1 MARELQYQGLAEL
14 NVLVND
20 TSKYSSEYFQVT
32 NFPSV
37 FTAGKNLFRFKGIAD
52 KFIEESDI
60 LIEVL
65 DSNGQPIYY
74 EADLNLE
81 SGEQSIIVAVYVDEE
96 TPPGQGEIILCGYLS
111 NVISEEEG
119 PTVRWS
125 QPIDIDPTKQNDAE
139 IIFSVIPA
147 ATVSTSSVVDSYTVT
162 SYANAALVKSA
173 SINNFTYDYRNNGN
187 PVIIGTVST
196 AAIASLNKSGS
207 ARFEVSRSKFT
218 GNPSSI
224 FTLTA
229 TTLSASVASYISTG
243 SNIIFT
249 LSDPF
254 ESGIQGSTQVHTF
267 INGTGTTGSL
277 YFDQTGSTSSSENTY
292 TIISASFTNLQP
304 QVGNIAKIRTFYKSV
319 GVGEYVLASETDIL
333 DLATEFGYT
342 PESASIIVPLPT
354 VHRNDRFDLK
364 FQFLNSAEAVSKQV
378 LYVKDV
384 GMPGG
389 NVYIGGDDNLIT
401 GSVYVAG
408 QTGTG
413 VSIEGSTAGAF
424 IRSVGYEGFQNV
436 VANGATGQ
444 PGFIMYS
451 GSVAT
456 MLNSNQTE
464 NYRGIGLELTAH
476 SESYLRYTTSGS
488 GLLDIRT
495 NKFFLGSSQ
504 QYIVGADGLIQISSS
519 NFFLSSSGDVIMA
532 GTITATAGNIGG
544 FTITSHSL
552 SGNNFFISGAA
563 TSTGFF
569 ISASKFNV
577 KGNGDVT
584 GSNVLF
590 TGGKIGSF
598 TLSNDAFT
606 AGSTFF
612 ISSSVGATPATSF
625 FISASRFNVKQDG
638 TVTGSSALFSG
649 SVSVVG
655 TINALAGNIGGFAI
669 TDSAITGSGFYL
681 SGSATSTGFFIS
693 SSKFNVK
700 GNGDVTGSN
709 VLFTGGKIAGFTISN
724 DTLSNG
730 SNFYISGSATANDF
744 FISSSKFN
752 IKANGDVSASSALFS
767 GSVSITG
774 NVNARTGNIG
784 GFNIT
789 TDAITGSGFY
799 LSGSATGD
807 NFFISSSAFNV
818 KANGNITGSSVLFT
832 GGKIGSFTLTNDAF
846 TAGSTFFIS
855 SSVSGT
861 PGTAFFISSSKFNV
875 KQDGTITGSSALFS
889 GSVSVVGTV
898 NALAGNIGGFAITS
912 DAITG
917 SGFYLSGSATATGFF
932 ISSSKFNI
940 KGNGDVTG
948 SNVLFTGGK
957 IGSFVLSTNAL
968 SGINSSTGATTF
980 FISSSVDTTSPDG
993 VAFFMSS
1000 SKFNVRQDGTISGSQ
1015 VLFDG
1020 GKVGGFAIDSS
1031 KITGT
1036 NIIIDS
1042 SGSIQTADYA
1052 SDLKGWKISAVDNGF
1067 AEFENVRV
1075 RGTLK
1080 TAVFEKETVNAVGG
1094 QLYVANSSTITG
1106 SEASS
1111 SIPDFVYLKF
1121 GGYSGSKAIQNIVGS
1136 SNTYL
1141 ITSDLTTASIAAV
1154 PTTVQSFKPF
1164 GNTGLLIASGSKLA
1178 NTNTGANIATISNI
1192 NLDTSASFTVAVWVY
1207 PNFDNY
1213 TSSTPSGSIIE
1224 KTSANSSLVSTFGIY
1239 WYSGSNW
1246 PQTGSIRTA
1255 ASNGTSNGTNT
1266 HVNCLPNKQWTH
1278 IAMAISGAVGVNTTR
1293 RFYINGQLV
1302 DSTNSYPHR
1311 SLSNTADIRLGA
1323 GYTYT
1328 ERWPGYITDVRV
1340 YTGSLSTTQ
1349 IASIYS
1355 GSYITASIDANTT
1368 ALQIDNVTGFVNG
1381 EILSAKKVSNTG
1393 FATEYLQVRDTMRLN
1408 PSSDTD
1414 FSGMLYVTR
1423 SYGNGVAGSSG
1434 SLGDSPSTAQSYEP
1448 SQVIVSTGKLGTGF
1462 IRINANPNDQAT
1474 PYIDIVERTG
1484 SGIYDVALKARLGDL
1499 SGLANSNYVFGNS
1512 NPGFGL
1518 ATDNVFL
1525 QGGIIANTGSIG
1537 GIQMQNN
1544 KLYTGTGTFNNNNTG
1559 FYLDSNSQFSLGNKF
1574 SWNGTTLSVS
1584 GTLNATDG
1592 NIGGF
1597 TITQNAITGSGFYL
1611 SGSATNDGTSFFLSS
1626 SRFNI
1631 KGNGDITGSQVLFTG
1646 GTVGGFT
1653 LSSTQIADA
1662 GGSTLLLKSNGQITG
1677 SNVLFNGGKVGGFT
1691 ISGDTLSNS
1700 TNFFISGS
1708 ATGNNFFISSSAFNV
1723 KASGDVTAS
1732 SALFSGSVS
1741 ITGNVNARTGNIGG
1755 FSITANAITGSG
1767 FYLSGSASSDQF
1779 FISSSAFN
1787 VKANGNITGSSVLFT
1802 GGKIASFTLSNDA
1815 FTAGNTFFISS
1826 SVSGTP
1832 ATAFFISS
1840 SRFNVKQ
1847 DGTITGSNVLFNG
1860 GTIGGFTLS
1869 ADKLSGTSFNVS
1881 SSGVLTLGSATSFT
1895 AGDGI
1900 YLSNASTNNFRVG
1913 DQGAAR
1919 LQFDSTNLEI
1929 YNSSNT
1935 KLVSIGATNT
1945 IAGFT
1950 LSESTLSNGSSFFIS
1965 GSSTGNGFFISASN
1979 FNVKANGDVT
1989 ASNALFTGIATAD
2002 IIMDKTLVLTAANS
2016 SSYLT
2021 TYDYNT
2027 FVGGVQNA
2035 YWLKLDGSAGGTE
2048 ELRRVFINCELLY
2061 PLGKITFPSVDT
2073 ARKIDIVIENGG
2085 TNQILDIFGAFK
2097 TTGAAPSV
2105 VDFPAGATITLTAVG
2120 TSPSPTD
2127 WNCIAGSY
2135 QPFAGYEYKRGLT
2148 ISGSGT
2154 TSKFVYSGSTSA
2166 DFDIFGGADLRNYD
2180 GRIYGSGSKALPTFS
2195 NIDDPDTGMYFPSTN
2210 TLAFVAGGTEQL
2222 KIDSNGATLPTRS
2235 AFRVIGNTSN
2245 VWGDETIIS
2254 GSWLTVDYN
2263 QGNDWN
2269 NTTGVYT
2276 APATGLYHVYFNAR
2290 VNTGTGQVVIYKNTS
2305 TFTGMMW
2312 ETTGTPAATHFG
2324 VSSVLSLTA
2333 GDTLLAQIKVGSIQF
2348 DSNDSWGVAFIG

>member
-20 TSKYSSEYFQVT
+20 ISKYSSEYFQVT

-96 TPPGQGEIILCGYLS
+96 TPPGQGEIILCGYLA

-119 PTVRWS
+119 PTVRWR

-139 IIFSVIPA
+139 IIFNVIPA
-147 ATVSTSSVVDSYTVT
+147 ATVSTSSVVDSYTIT
-162 SYANAALVKSA
+162 GYANAALVNSA
-173 SINNFTYDYRNNGN
+173 SIRNFTYDYRNNGN
-187 PVIIGTVST
+187 PVIIGTVNT

-207 ARFEVSRSKFT
+207 ARFEVSRSRFT
-218 GNPSSI
+218 GNPSST

-229 TTLSASVASYISTG
+229 TTLSSSVVSYISTG

-254 ESGIQGSTQVHTF
+254 ESGIQGSNQVHTF

-304 QVGNIAKIRTFYKSV
+304 QIGNIAKIRTFYKSV

-413 VSIEGSTAGAF
+413 VSIEGSTNGAF

-451 GSVAT
+451 GSVT
-456 MLNSNQTE
+456 SMLNSTQTE

-504 QYIVGADGLIQISSS
+504 QYIVGADGLIEISSS

-563 TSTGFF
+563 SPTGFF
-569 ISASKFNV
+569 ISASRFNV
-577 KGNGDVT
+577 KGNGDIT

-590 TGGKIGSF
+590 TGGKIGSFTLTNDAFTAGSTFFISSSVGGTPATAFFISSSRFNVRQDGTVSGSNVFFNGGRIGSFTLSNDSFAAGSTFFISSSVGGTPASAFFISSSRFNVRQDGTISGSNVFFNGGRIGSF

-612 ISSSVGATPATSF
+612 ISSSVSGTPTTAF
-625 FISASRFNVKQDG
+625 FISSSRFNVKQDG

-669 TDSAITGSGFYL
+669 TDNAITGSGFYL
-681 SGSATSTGFFIS
+681 SGSATGTGFFIS
-693 SSKFNVK
+693 SSRFNVK

-709 VLFTGGKIAGFTISN
+709 VLFTGG
-724 DTLSNG
+724 
-730 SNFYISGSATANDF
+730 
-744 FISSSKFN
+744 
-752 IKANGDVSASSALFS
+752 
-767 GSVSITG
+767 
-774 NVNARTGNIG
+774 R
-784 GFNIT
+784 
-789 TDAITGSGFY
+789 
-799 LSGSATGD
+799 
-807 NFFISSSAFNV
+807 
-818 KANGNITGSSVLFT
+818 
-832 GGKIGSFTLTNDAF
+832 IGSFA
-846 TAGSTFFIS
+846 
-855 SSVSGT
+855 
-861 PGTAFFISSSKFNV
+861 
-875 KQDGTITGSSALFS
+875 
-889 GSVSVVGTV
+889 
-898 NALAGNIGGFAITS
+898 
-912 DAITG
+912 
-917 SGFYLSGSATATGFF
+917 
-932 ISSSKFNI
+932 
-940 KGNGDVTG
+940 
-948 SNVLFTGGK
+948 
-957 IGSFVLSTNAL
+957 LSTNAL
-968 SGINSSTGATTF
+968 SGINSNTGATTF

-1015 VLFDG
+1015 VFFDG
-1020 GKVGGFAIDSS
+1020 GKVGGFTIDSS

-1042 SGSIQTADYA
+1042 AGSLQTADYA

-1067 AEFENVRV
+1067 AEFENVKV

-1094 QLYVANSSTITG
+1094 QLYVANSSTISG

-1111 SIPDFVYLKF
+1111 SIPQLAYLKF
-1121 GGYSGSKAIQNIVGS
+1121 GGYSGSNAIQNIAGS

-1141 ITSDLTTASIAAV
+1141 TLDLTSASIANL
-1154 PTTVQSFKPF
+1154 PTSTQTFKPL
-1164 GNTGLLIASGSKLA
+1164 GGTGLLIVSGAKAASSS
-1178 NTNTGANIATISNI
+1178 TNTNIATLPGI
-1192 NLDTSASFTVAVWVY
+1192 TTTVSASYTVMAWVR
-1207 PNFDNY
+1207 PNFSTY
-1213 TSSTPSGSIIE
+1213 TSSTPTGSIIE
-1224 KTSANSSLVSTFGIY
+1224 KSGSSGVSTIGPFFIGFKVDKVDTGSVIY
-1239 WYSGSNW
+1239 SSGNEVSIGGSV
-1246 PQTGSIRTA
+1246 QTGSLATGSLR
-1255 ASNGTSNGTNT
+1255 SN
-1266 HVNCLPNKQWTH
+1266 QWTH
-1278 IAMAISGAVGVNTTR
+1278 IALTGTGSGTSFRRILYVNGAAQTAVDTATWPNTNTSPINLGVGR
-1293 RFYINGQLV
+1293 
-1302 DSTNSYPHR
+1302 
-1311 SLSNTADIRLGA
+1311 
-1323 GYTYT
+1323 TYT
-1328 ERWPGYITDVRV
+1328 DRFPGYITDFRL
-1340 YTGSLSTTQ
+1340 YTGSLSADQ
-1349 IASIYS
+1349 IAVIYS
-1355 GSYITASIDANTT
+1355 GSYVTASIDASTT

-1393 FATEYLQVRDTMRLN
+1393 FATEYFQVRDTMRLN

-1423 SYGNGVAGSSG
+1423 SYGNGLSGNSG
-1434 SLGDSPSTAQSYEP
+1434 SLGNSPSTAQSYEP

-1499 SGLANSNYVFGNS
+1499 SGLANSSYVFGNS

-1544 KLYTGTGTFNNNNTG
+1544 KLFTGTGTFNNNNTG
-1559 FYLDSNSQFSLGNKF
+1559 FYLDASSNFSLGNKF
-1574 SWNGTTLSVS
+1574 SWNGSTLSVS
-1584 GTLNATDG
+1584 GTLNAVDG

-1597 TITQNAITGSGFYL
+1597 AITNNAITGSGFYL
-1611 SGSATNDGTSFFLSS
+1611 SGSATATGFFISS
-1626 SRFNI
+1626 SKFNI
-1631 KGNGDITGSQVLFTG
+1631 KGNGDVTGSNVLFTG
-1646 GTVGGFT
+1646 GTIGGFTIGASSLTATNFAVNSTAGEIELGSATTFALGDGIYMSKDSTNNFRVGDQGGARMQFTGDNLEIYNSGNTRLVSIGASNTIAGFT
-1653 LSSTQIADA
+1653 LSDS
-1662 GGSTLLLKSNGQITG
+1662 
-1677 SNVLFNGGKVGGFT
+1677 
-1691 ISGDTLSNS
+1691 TLSNS

-1708 ATGNNFFISSSAFNV
+1708 ATG
-1723 KASGDVTAS
+1723 
-1732 SALFSGSVS
+1732 
-1741 ITGNVNARTGNIGG
+1741 
-1755 FSITANAITGSG
+1755 
-1767 FYLSGSASSDQF
+1767 DQ
-1779 FISSSAFN
+1779 
-1787 VKANGNITGSSVLFT
+1787 
-1802 GGKIASFTLSNDA
+1802 
-1815 FTAGNTFFISS
+1815 
-1826 SVSGTP
+1826 
-1832 ATAFFISS
+1832 
-1840 SRFNVKQ
+1840 
-1847 DGTITGSNVLFNG
+1847 
-1860 GTIGGFTLS
+1860 
-1869 ADKLSGTSFNVS
+1869 
-1881 SSGVLTLGSATSFT
+1881 
-1895 AGDGI
+1895 
-1900 YLSNASTNNFRVG
+1900 
-1913 DQGAAR
+1913 
-1919 LQFDSTNLEI
+1919 
-1929 YNSSNT
+1929 
-1935 KLVSIGATNT
+1935 
-1945 IAGFT
+1945 
-1950 LSESTLSNGSSFFIS
+1950 
-1965 GSSTGNGFFISASN
+1965 FFISASN
-1979 FNVKANGDVT
+1979 FNVKANGNVT
-1989 ASNALFTGIATAD
+1989 GSQVLFTGGRIGSFALTNDA
-2002 IIMDKTLVLTAANS
+2002 LTAGSTFFIS
-2016 SSYLT
+2016 SS
-2021 TYDYNT
+2021 
-2027 FVGGVQNA
+2027 VGGTPASAFFISSSRFNVRQ
-2035 YWLKLDGSAGGTE
+2035 DGTVSGSNVFFNGGSIGSFTLSNEALTAGSTFFISSSIGGTPASAFFISSS
-2048 ELRRVFINCELLY
+2048 RFNVRQDGTVSGSNVF
-2061 PLGKITFPSVDT
+2061 F
-2073 ARKIDIVIENGG
+2073 NGG
-2085 TNQILDIFGAFK
+2085 T
-2097 TTGAAPSV
+2097 
-2105 VDFPAGATITLTAVG
+2105 
-2120 TSPSPTD
+2120 
-2127 WNCIAGSY
+2127 IAGFTLSGNSLSNGNN
-2135 QPFAGYEYKRGLT
+2135 FF
-2148 ISGSGT
+2148 ISGSATGNQFFISASDFNVKANGQITGSDVLFDGGT
-2154 TSKFVYSGSTSA
+2154 VGGFNLTTNRIYSTNVLTGTAIPRVELNASAGAISGSEVLLRRRVSTTTYTLLDTLNGFA
-2166 DFDIFGGADLRNYD
+2166 D
-2180 GRIYGSGSKALPTFS
+2180 FS
-2195 NIDDPDTGMYFPSTN
+2195 NIGRQVVADNNVYTRHNIADDGTSYFELSPSASWVFNVLPGETDLEVSFN
-2210 TLAFVAGGTEQL
+2210 QLSWASGTSGLTRAFVRFELYYLANANTGSGAG
-2222 KIDSNGATLPTRS
+2222 S
-2235 AFRVIGNTSN
+2235 AFYDTWTLDTTS
-2245 VWGDETIIS
+2245 
-2254 GSWLTVDYN
+2254 
-2263 QGNDWN
+2263 
-2269 NTTGVYT
+2269 T
-2276 APATGLYHVYFNAR
+2276 APQLDVTFNSTSSQWIMPAVSEAADESRNFDISSDNYQGKIAKLVAKGRIDRLSGDPNGWLSVKNICAYTGRSYAVLVKNSLK
-2290 VNTGTGQVVIYKNTS
+2290 VSPTGESK
-2305 TFTGMMW
+2305 
-2312 ETTGTPAATHFG
+2312 
-2324 VSSVLSLTA
+2324 
-2333 GDTLLAQIKVGSIQF
+2333 
-2348 DSNDSWGVAFIG
+2348 